1 MTTHSGSS
9 AGCTREN
16 ITKTHSRHDIKYAFL
31 HKIYTNIYIFF
42 VFEKSLFWLLKL
54 YLFDQKYS
62 KNSIKV
68 KYYYYLKSL
77 FQFFSIFYV
86 NIL

>member
-16 ITKTHSRHDIKYAFL
+16 ITKTHFRHDIKYAKHL
-31 HKIYTNIYIFF
+31 
-42 VFEKSLFWLLKL
+42 LCLLKL

-62 KNSIKV
+62 KNCIKV
-68 KYYYYLKSL
+68 KFYYHLKS
-77 FQFFSIFYV
+77 QFFMRIYCK
-86 NIL
+86 I